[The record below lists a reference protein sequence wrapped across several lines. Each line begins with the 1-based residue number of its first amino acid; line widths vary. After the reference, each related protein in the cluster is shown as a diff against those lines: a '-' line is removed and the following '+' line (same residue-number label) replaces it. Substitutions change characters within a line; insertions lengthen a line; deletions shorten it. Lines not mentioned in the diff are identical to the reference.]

1 MSTPPLVL
9 DLGDRRPR
17 VAPTAWLAP
26 GTVVAGDVTVGAGSS
41 LWYGAVLRG
50 DCARIVIGERSNLQ
64 DGVVVHVDDA
74 SPTIVG
80 DDVSVGHRA
89 VLHGCEIGDGALVG
103 MGATVMSGAVVG
115 AGAMVAAGALVT
127 PGTVVP
133 PGVLAAGV
141 PARVVRD
148 LTDDEGTHLAHNA
161 AHYLE
166 LTADHRS
173 ALGGG
178 PGHAPGDGSGA
189 GDPR

>member
-1 MSTPPLVL
+1 VSTPPLVL

-26 GTVVAGDVTVGAGSS
+26 GTVVAGDVTIGAGSS

-50 DCARIVIGERSNLQ
+50 DCARIVVGERSNLQ

-127 PGTVVP
+127 PGKVVP

-141 PARVVRD
+141 PAKVVRD
-148 LTDDEGTHLAHNA
+148 LTDEERTQLVRNA

-173 ALGGG
+173 ALGDG
-178 PGHAPGDGSGA
+178 PGDGSGA

>member
-1 MSTPPLVL
+1 MSTPPLL
-9 DLGDRRPR
+9 LPLGDREPR
-17 VAPTAWLAP
+17 VSPTAWLAP
-26 GTVVAGDVTVGAGSS
+26 GTVLAGDVTIGAGSS

-50 DCARIVIGERSNLQ
+50 DCSRIVIGERTNLQ
-64 DGVVVHVDDA
+64 DGVVVHVDDV

-127 PGTVVP
+127 PGKVVP

-148 LTDDEGTHLAHNA
+148 LTDVERAHLVHNA

-166 LTADHRS
+166 LVADHRS
-173 ALGGG
+173 ALG
-178 PGHAPGDGSGA
+178 HGSGA
-189 GDPR
+189 GEPPIH